1 MRPYEYEAYDTALA
15 ISMHSKG
22 GLARAASMTPQERS
36 ECASKAA
43 KARWGGTGTPK
54 KKKGRRL
61 APRRYKELPHYLA
74 NWLYQ
79 NSTLRHNLFR
89 TPQEFM
95 EICERTIELAL
106 EKREDGN

>member
-1 MRPYEYEAYDTALA
+1 MKPFEYEAYDTALA
-15 ISMHSKG
+15 ISMQSKG

-43 KARWGGTGTPK
+43 KARWAGTTTK

-61 APRRYKELPHYLA
+61 APRRYRDLPGYLA
-74 NWLYQ
+74 PKLVDDQWLAP
-79 NSTLRHNLFR
+79 SPILRDH
-89 TPQEFM
+89 TIKVVT
-95 EICERTIELAL
+95 EIIAKAL